1 MNDTLELSFTDIKIR
16 KRLSMALTVTLSQIH
31 ERLLDIIFGFV
42 LIPLFAA
49 GMALQRSRGP
59 PPSIDEL

>member
-1 MNDTLELSFTDIKIR
+1 MNDTLELSFTDIKIG

-42 LIPLFAA
+42 VIPLFAV
-49 GMALQRSRGP
+49 GMAFKRSRGL
-59 PPSIDEL
+59 PPSIDEI